1 MIFVEPGANA
11 PGSIFKVKVKH
22 QIKGSG
28 GIFVESPD
36 GDFFFINEGI
46 TAGDVILV
54 QVSSYGDR
62 EKLPRVTT
70 KLLLKVYVI
79 VTPFNEG
86 LNIARIFKIM
96 KENQLKQ
103 LFRGAR
109 PYTVWYDYAIIL
121 RIR

>member
-1 MIFVEPGANA
+1 MVNCMIFSEPGANA

-36 GDFFFINEGI
+36 GDFLHKTKGI

-62 EKLPRVTT
+62 ENFLA
-70 KLLLKVYVI
+70 LQQNYFLKVD
-79 VTPFNEG
+79 
-86 LNIARIFKIM
+86 M
-96 KENQLKQ
+96 
-103 LFRGAR
+103 
-109 PYTVWYDYAIIL
+109 
-121 RIR
+121 